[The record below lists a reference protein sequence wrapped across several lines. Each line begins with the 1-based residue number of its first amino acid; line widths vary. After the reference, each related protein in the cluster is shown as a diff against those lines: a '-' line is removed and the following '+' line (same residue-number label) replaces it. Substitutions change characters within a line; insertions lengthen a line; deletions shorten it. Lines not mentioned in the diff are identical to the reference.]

1 MKAQLLCSVALI
13 TGTLSMTAFAEAPVQ
28 AGETLESLSQVK
40 VSTTVN
46 GQPGSIA
53 DLVNS
58 GKVQV
63 IAGAQPSAPDA
74 TRPLLKWRVAPK
86 RLCRRRQMQRC
97 RHPKPHRCRH
107 LKQLHNHLVQQRHRL
122 HMPTPCLS
130 SLRQCKL
137 NKPTDIKKPRQLP
150 WFFYVQ
156 ISI

>member
-63 IAGAQPSAPDA
+63 IAGAQPSAPAMQPAPAPEMAGGAEAPMQSPANAAMPAPEAAAIPAPEA
-74 TRPLLKWRVAPK
+74 TAQPSGAAAP
-86 RLCRRRQMQRC
+86 QAPHANAMPEQPAPMQAE
-97 RHPKPHRCRH
+97 
-107 LKQLHNHLVQQRHRL
+107 
-122 HMPTPCLS
+122 
-130 SLRQCKL
+130 
-137 NKPTDIKKPRQLP
+137 
-150 WFFYVQ
+150 
-156 ISI
+156 

>member
-63 IAGAQPSAPDA
+63 IAGAQPSAPA
-74 TRPLLKWRVAPK
+74 
-86 RLCRRRQMQRC
+86 MQRA
-97 RHPKPHRCRH
+97 PAPEMAGGAEAPMQAPANAAMPAPEAAAMPAPEATAQPSGAAAPQAPHA
-107 LKQLHNHLVQQRHRL
+107 NA
-122 HMPTPCLS
+122 MPEQPAPM
-130 SLRQCKL
+130 QAE
-137 NKPTDIKKPRQLP
+137 
-150 WFFYVQ
+150 
-156 ISI
+156 

>member
-63 IAGAQPSAPDA
+63 IAGAQPSAPA
-74 TRPLLKWRVAPK
+74 MQPAPAPEMAGGAEAP
-86 RLCRRRQMQRC
+86 MQA
-97 RHPKPHRCRH
+97 PANAAMPAPEAAAMPAPEEAAQPSGAAAPQAPHA
-107 LKQLHNHLVQQRHRL
+107 NA
-122 HMPTPCLS
+122 MPEQPAPM
-130 SLRQCKL
+130 QAE
-137 NKPTDIKKPRQLP
+137 
-150 WFFYVQ
+150 
-156 ISI
+156 

>member
-63 IAGAQPSAPDA
+63 IAGA
-74 TRPLLKWRVAPK
+74 LG
-86 RLCRRRQMQRC
+86 
-97 RHPKPHRCRH
+97 
-107 LKQLHNHLVQQRHRL
+107 
-122 HMPTPCLS
+122 
-130 SLRQCKL
+130 
-137 NKPTDIKKPRQLP
+137 
-150 WFFYVQ
+150 
-156 ISI
+156 

>member
-63 IAGAQPSAPDA
+63 IAGAQPSAPAMQPAPAPEMAGGAEAPMQAPANAAMPAPEAAAMPAPEA
-74 TRPLLKWRVAPK
+74 TAQPSGAAAP
-86 RLCRRRQMQRC
+86 QAPHANAMPEQPVPMQAE
-97 RHPKPHRCRH
+97 
-107 LKQLHNHLVQQRHRL
+107 
-122 HMPTPCLS
+122 
-130 SLRQCKL
+130 
-137 NKPTDIKKPRQLP
+137 
-150 WFFYVQ
+150 
-156 ISI
+156 

>member
-63 IAGAQPSAPDA
+63 IAGAQPSAPAMQPAPAPEMAGGAEAPMQAPANAAMPAPEAAAMPAPEA
-74 TRPLLKWRVAPK
+74 TAQPSGAATPQAPHTNAMPE
-86 RLCRRRQMQRC
+86 QPAPMQAE
-97 RHPKPHRCRH
+97 
-107 LKQLHNHLVQQRHRL
+107 
-122 HMPTPCLS
+122 
-130 SLRQCKL
+130 
-137 NKPTDIKKPRQLP
+137 
-150 WFFYVQ
+150 
-156 ISI
+156 

>member
-63 IAGAQPSAPDA
+63 IAGAQPSAPAMQPVPAPEMAGGAEAPMQAPANAAMPAPEAAAMPAPEA
-74 TRPLLKWRVAPK
+74 TAQPSGAAAP
-86 RLCRRRQMQRC
+86 QAPHANAMPEQPAPMQAE
-97 RHPKPHRCRH
+97 
-107 LKQLHNHLVQQRHRL
+107 
-122 HMPTPCLS
+122 
-130 SLRQCKL
+130 
-137 NKPTDIKKPRQLP
+137 
-150 WFFYVQ
+150 
-156 ISI
+156 

>member
-63 IAGAQPSAPDA
+63 LAGAQPSAPAMQPAPAPEMAGGAEAPMQAPANAAMPAPEAAAMPAPEA
-74 TRPLLKWRVAPK
+74 TAQPSGAAAP
-86 RLCRRRQMQRC
+86 QAPHANAMPEQPAPMQAE
-97 RHPKPHRCRH
+97 
-107 LKQLHNHLVQQRHRL
+107 
-122 HMPTPCLS
+122 
-130 SLRQCKL
+130 
-137 NKPTDIKKPRQLP
+137 
-150 WFFYVQ
+150 
-156 ISI
+156 

>member
-63 IAGAQPSAPDA
+63 IAGAQPSAPAMQPAPAPEMAGGAEAPMLAPANAAMPAPEAAAMPAPEA
-74 TRPLLKWRVAPK
+74 TAQPSGAAAP
-86 RLCRRRQMQRC
+86 QAPHANAMPEQPAPMQAE
-97 RHPKPHRCRH
+97 
-107 LKQLHNHLVQQRHRL
+107 
-122 HMPTPCLS
+122 
-130 SLRQCKL
+130 
-137 NKPTDIKKPRQLP
+137 
-150 WFFYVQ
+150 
-156 ISI
+156 

>member
-63 IAGAQPSAPDA
+63 IAGAQPSAPAMQPAPAPEMAGGAEVPMQAPANAAMPAPEAAAMPAPEA
-74 TRPLLKWRVAPK
+74 TAQPSGAAAP
-86 RLCRRRQMQRC
+86 QAPHANAMPEQPAPMQAE
-97 RHPKPHRCRH
+97 
-107 LKQLHNHLVQQRHRL
+107 
-122 HMPTPCLS
+122 
-130 SLRQCKL
+130 
-137 NKPTDIKKPRQLP
+137 
-150 WFFYVQ
+150 
-156 ISI
+156 

>member
-13 TGTLSMTAFAEAPVQ
+13 TGTLSMSAFAEAPVQ

-63 IAGAQPSAPDA
+63 IAGAQPSAPAMQPAPAPEMAGGAEAPMQAPANAAMPAPEAAAMPAPEA
-74 TRPLLKWRVAPK
+74 TAQPSGAAAP
-86 RLCRRRQMQRC
+86 QAPHANAMPEQPAPMQAE
-97 RHPKPHRCRH
+97 
-107 LKQLHNHLVQQRHRL
+107 
-122 HMPTPCLS
+122 
-130 SLRQCKL
+130 
-137 NKPTDIKKPRQLP
+137 
-150 WFFYVQ
+150 
-156 ISI
+156 

>member
-28 AGETLESLSQVK
+28 AGETLESLSQVR

-63 IAGAQPSAPDA
+63 IAGAQPSAPAMQPAPAPEMAGGAEAPMQAPANAAMPAPEAAAMPAPEA
-74 TRPLLKWRVAPK
+74 TTQPSGAAAP
-86 RLCRRRQMQRC
+86 QAPHANAMPEQPAPMQAE
-97 RHPKPHRCRH
+97 
-107 LKQLHNHLVQQRHRL
+107 
-122 HMPTPCLS
+122 
-130 SLRQCKL
+130 
-137 NKPTDIKKPRQLP
+137 
-150 WFFYVQ
+150 
-156 ISI
+156 

>member
-63 IAGAQPSAPDA
+63 IAGAQPSAPAMQPAPAPEMAGGAEAPMQSPANAAMRAPEAAAMPAPEA
-74 TRPLLKWRVAPK
+74 TAQPSGAAAP
-86 RLCRRRQMQRC
+86 QAPHANAMPEQPAPMQAE
-97 RHPKPHRCRH
+97 
-107 LKQLHNHLVQQRHRL
+107 
-122 HMPTPCLS
+122 
-130 SLRQCKL
+130 
-137 NKPTDIKKPRQLP
+137 
-150 WFFYVQ
+150 
-156 ISI
+156 

>member
-63 IAGAQPSAPDA
+63 IAGAQPSAPAMQPAPAPEMAGGAEAPMQAPANAAMPAPEAASMPAPEA
-74 TRPLLKWRVAPK
+74 TAQPSGAAAP
-86 RLCRRRQMQRC
+86 QAPHANAMPEQPAPMQAE
-97 RHPKPHRCRH
+97 
-107 LKQLHNHLVQQRHRL
+107 
-122 HMPTPCLS
+122 
-130 SLRQCKL
+130 
-137 NKPTDIKKPRQLP
+137 
-150 WFFYVQ
+150 
-156 ISI
+156 

>member
-63 IAGAQPSAPDA
+63 IAGAQPSAPAMQPAPAPEMAGGAEAPMHAPANAAMPAPEAAAMPAPEA
-74 TRPLLKWRVAPK
+74 TAQPSGAAAP
-86 RLCRRRQMQRC
+86 QAPHANAMPEQPAPMQAE
-97 RHPKPHRCRH
+97 
-107 LKQLHNHLVQQRHRL
+107 
-122 HMPTPCLS
+122 
-130 SLRQCKL
+130 
-137 NKPTDIKKPRQLP
+137 
-150 WFFYVQ
+150 
-156 ISI
+156 

>member
-63 IAGAQPSAPDA
+63 IAGAQPSAPA
-74 TRPLLKWRVAPK
+74 MQPAPAPEMAGGAEAP
-86 RLCRRRQMQRC
+86 MQA
-97 RHPKPHRCRH
+97 PANAAMPAPEAAAMPAPEVTAQPSGAAAPQAPHA
-107 LKQLHNHLVQQRHRL
+107 NA
-122 HMPTPCLS
+122 MPEQPAPM
-130 SLRQCKL
+130 QAE
-137 NKPTDIKKPRQLP
+137 
-150 WFFYVQ
+150 
-156 ISI
+156 

>member
-13 TGTLSMTAFAEAPVQ
+13 TGTLSMTAFAKAPVQ

-63 IAGAQPSAPDA
+63 IAGAQPSAPAMQPAPAPEMAGGAEAPMQAPANAAMPA
-74 TRPLLKWRVAPK
+74 TEAAAMPAPEATA
-86 RLCRRRQMQRC
+86 QPSGAAAPQAPHANAMPEQPAPMQAE
-97 RHPKPHRCRH
+97 
-107 LKQLHNHLVQQRHRL
+107 
-122 HMPTPCLS
+122 
-130 SLRQCKL
+130 
-137 NKPTDIKKPRQLP
+137 
-150 WFFYVQ
+150 
-156 ISI
+156 

>member
-63 IAGAQPSAPDA
+63 IAGAQPSAPTMQPAPAPEMAGGAEAPMQAPANAAMPAPEAAAMPAPEA
-74 TRPLLKWRVAPK
+74 TAQPSGAAAP
-86 RLCRRRQMQRC
+86 QAPHANAMPEQPAPMQAE
-97 RHPKPHRCRH
+97 
-107 LKQLHNHLVQQRHRL
+107 
-122 HMPTPCLS
+122 
-130 SLRQCKL
+130 
-137 NKPTDIKKPRQLP
+137 
-150 WFFYVQ
+150 
-156 ISI
+156 

>member
-13 TGTLSMTAFAEAPVQ
+13 TGTLSTTAFAEAPVQ

-63 IAGAQPSAPDA
+63 IAGAQPSAPA
-74 TRPLLKWRVAPK
+74 MQPAPAPEMAGGAEAP
-86 RLCRRRQMQRC
+86 MQA
-97 RHPKPHRCRH
+97 PANAAMPAPEAAAMPAPEVTAQPSGAAAPQAPHA
-107 LKQLHNHLVQQRHRL
+107 NA
-122 HMPTPCLS
+122 MPEQPAPM
-130 SLRQCKL
+130 QAE
-137 NKPTDIKKPRQLP
+137 
-150 WFFYVQ
+150 
-156 ISI
+156 

>member
-63 IAGAQPSAPDA
+63 IAGAQSSAPAMQPAPAPEMAGGAEASMQAPANAAMPAPEAAAMPAPEA
-74 TRPLLKWRVAPK
+74 TAQPSGAAAP
-86 RLCRRRQMQRC
+86 QAPHANAMPEQPAPMQAE
-97 RHPKPHRCRH
+97 
-107 LKQLHNHLVQQRHRL
+107 
-122 HMPTPCLS
+122 
-130 SLRQCKL
+130 
-137 NKPTDIKKPRQLP
+137 
-150 WFFYVQ
+150 
-156 ISI
+156 

>member
-63 IAGAQPSAPDA
+63 IAAAQPSALAMQPAPAPEMAGGAEAPMQSPANAAMPAPEAAAIPAPEA
-74 TRPLLKWRVAPK
+74 TAQPSGAAAP
-86 RLCRRRQMQRC
+86 QAPHANAMPEQPAPMQAE
-97 RHPKPHRCRH
+97 
-107 LKQLHNHLVQQRHRL
+107 
-122 HMPTPCLS
+122 
-130 SLRQCKL
+130 
-137 NKPTDIKKPRQLP
+137 
-150 WFFYVQ
+150 
-156 ISI
+156 

>member
-63 IAGAQPSAPDA
+63 IVGAQPSAPAMQPAPAPEMAGGAEAPMQAPANAAMPAPEAAAMPAPEA
-74 TRPLLKWRVAPK
+74 TAQPSGAAAP
-86 RLCRRRQMQRC
+86 QAPHANAMPEQPAPMQAE
-97 RHPKPHRCRH
+97 
-107 LKQLHNHLVQQRHRL
+107 
-122 HMPTPCLS
+122 
-130 SLRQCKL
+130 
-137 NKPTDIKKPRQLP
+137 
-150 WFFYVQ
+150 
-156 ISI
+156 

>member
-63 IAGAQPSAPDA
+63 IAGAQPSAPAMQPAPAPEMAGGAEAPMQTPANAAMPAPEAAAMPAPEA
-74 TRPLLKWRVAPK
+74 TAQPSGAAAP
-86 RLCRRRQMQRC
+86 QAPHANAMPEQPAPMQAE
-97 RHPKPHRCRH
+97 
-107 LKQLHNHLVQQRHRL
+107 
-122 HMPTPCLS
+122 
-130 SLRQCKL
+130 
-137 NKPTDIKKPRQLP
+137 
-150 WFFYVQ
+150 
-156 ISI
+156 

>member
-63 IAGAQPSAPDA
+63 IAGAQPSAPA
-74 TRPLLKWRVAPK
+74 MQPAPAPEMAGGAEAP
-86 RLCRRRQMQRC
+86 MQA
-97 RHPKPHRCRH
+97 PANAAMPAPEVTAQPSGAAAPQAPHA
-107 LKQLHNHLVQQRHRL
+107 NA
-122 HMPTPCLS
+122 MPEQPAPM
-130 SLRQCKL
+130 QAE
-137 NKPTDIKKPRQLP
+137 
-150 WFFYVQ
+150 
-156 ISI
+156 

>member
-63 IAGAQPSAPDA
+63 IAGAQPSAPAMQPAPAPEMAGGAEAPMQAPANAAMPAPEAAAIPAPEA
-74 TRPLLKWRVAPK
+74 TAQPSGAAAP
-86 RLCRRRQMQRC
+86 QAPHANAMPEQPAPMQAE
-97 RHPKPHRCRH
+97 
-107 LKQLHNHLVQQRHRL
+107 
-122 HMPTPCLS
+122 
-130 SLRQCKL
+130 
-137 NKPTDIKKPRQLP
+137 
-150 WFFYVQ
+150 
-156 ISI
+156 

>member
-63 IAGAQPSAPDA
+63 IAGAQPSAPAMQPAPAPEMAGGAEAPTQAPANAAMPAPEAAAMPAPEA
-74 TRPLLKWRVAPK
+74 TAQPSGAAAP
-86 RLCRRRQMQRC
+86 QAPHANAMPEQPAPMQAE
-97 RHPKPHRCRH
+97 
-107 LKQLHNHLVQQRHRL
+107 
-122 HMPTPCLS
+122 
-130 SLRQCKL
+130 
-137 NKPTDIKKPRQLP
+137 
-150 WFFYVQ
+150 
-156 ISI
+156 

>member
-63 IAGAQPSAPDA
+63 IAGAQPSAPAMQPAPAPEMAGGAEAPMQAPANAAMPAPEAAAMPAPEA
-74 TRPLLKWRVAPK
+74 TAQPSGAAAP
-86 RLCRRRQMQRC
+86 QAPHANAMPEQPAPMQAE
-97 RHPKPHRCRH
+97 
-107 LKQLHNHLVQQRHRL
+107 
-122 HMPTPCLS
+122 
-130 SLRQCKL
+130 
-137 NKPTDIKKPRQLP
+137 
-150 WFFYVQ
+150 
-156 ISI
+156 

>member
-63 IAGAQPSAPDA
+63 IAGAQPSAPAMQPAPAPEMAGGAETPMQAPANAAMPAPEAAAMPAPEA
-74 TRPLLKWRVAPK
+74 TAQPSGAAAP
-86 RLCRRRQMQRC
+86 QAPHANAMPEQPAPMQAE
-97 RHPKPHRCRH
+97 
-107 LKQLHNHLVQQRHRL
+107 
-122 HMPTPCLS
+122 
-130 SLRQCKL
+130 
-137 NKPTDIKKPRQLP
+137 
-150 WFFYVQ
+150 
-156 ISI
+156 

>member
-63 IAGAQPSAPDA
+63 IAGAQPSASAMQPAPAPEMAGGAEAPMQAPANAAMPAPEAAAMPAPEA
-74 TRPLLKWRVAPK
+74 TAQPSGAAAP
-86 RLCRRRQMQRC
+86 QAPHANAMPEQPAPMQAE
-97 RHPKPHRCRH
+97 
-107 LKQLHNHLVQQRHRL
+107 
-122 HMPTPCLS
+122 
-130 SLRQCKL
+130 
-137 NKPTDIKKPRQLP
+137 
-150 WFFYVQ
+150 
-156 ISI
+156 

>member
-63 IAGAQPSAPDA
+63 IAGVQPSAPAMQPAPAPEMAGGAEAPMQAPANAAMPAPEAAAMPAPEA
-74 TRPLLKWRVAPK
+74 TAQPSGAAAP
-86 RLCRRRQMQRC
+86 QAPHANAMPEQPAPMQAE
-97 RHPKPHRCRH
+97 
-107 LKQLHNHLVQQRHRL
+107 
-122 HMPTPCLS
+122 
-130 SLRQCKL
+130 
-137 NKPTDIKKPRQLP
+137 
-150 WFFYVQ
+150 
-156 ISI
+156 

>member
-63 IAGAQPSAPDA
+63 IAGAQPSAPAMQPAPAPEMAGGAEAPMQAPANAAMPAPEAA
-74 TRPLLKWRVAPK
+74 TMPAPEATA
-86 RLCRRRQMQRC
+86 QPSGAAAPQAPHANAMPEQPAPMQAE
-97 RHPKPHRCRH
+97 
-107 LKQLHNHLVQQRHRL
+107 
-122 HMPTPCLS
+122 
-130 SLRQCKL
+130 
-137 NKPTDIKKPRQLP
+137 
-150 WFFYVQ
+150 
-156 ISI
+156 

>member
-63 IAGAQPSAPDA
+63 IAGAQPSAPAMQPAPAPEMAGGAEAPMQSPANAAMPAPEAAAMPAPEA
-74 TRPLLKWRVAPK
+74 TAQPSGAAAP
-86 RLCRRRQMQRC
+86 QAPHANAMPEQPAPMQAE
-97 RHPKPHRCRH
+97 
-107 LKQLHNHLVQQRHRL
+107 
-122 HMPTPCLS
+122 
-130 SLRQCKL
+130 
-137 NKPTDIKKPRQLP
+137 
-150 WFFYVQ
+150 
-156 ISI
+156 

>member
-63 IAGAQPSAPDA
+63 IAGAQPSAPAMQPAPAPEMAGGAEAPMQAPANAAMPAPEAAAMPAPEA
-74 TRPLLKWRVAPK
+74 TAQPSGAVAP
-86 RLCRRRQMQRC
+86 QAPHANAMPEQPAPMQAE
-97 RHPKPHRCRH
+97 
-107 LKQLHNHLVQQRHRL
+107 
-122 HMPTPCLS
+122 
-130 SLRQCKL
+130 
-137 NKPTDIKKPRQLP
+137 
-150 WFFYVQ
+150 
-156 ISI
+156 

>member
-63 IAGAQPSAPDA
+63 IAGAQPSAPAMQPAPAPEMAGGAEAPMQAPANAAMPAPEAAAMPAPEA
-74 TRPLLKWRVAPK
+74 TAQPSGAAAP
-86 RLCRRRQMQRC
+86 QAPHANAIPEQPAPMQAE
-97 RHPKPHRCRH
+97 
-107 LKQLHNHLVQQRHRL
+107 
-122 HMPTPCLS
+122 
-130 SLRQCKL
+130 
-137 NKPTDIKKPRQLP
+137 
-150 WFFYVQ
+150 
-156 ISI
+156 

>member
-63 IAGAQPSAPDA
+63 IAGAQPSAPAMQPAPAPEMAGGAEAPMQAPANAVMPAPEAAAMPAPEA
-74 TRPLLKWRVAPK
+74 TAQPSGAAAP
-86 RLCRRRQMQRC
+86 QAPHANAMPEQPAPMQAE
-97 RHPKPHRCRH
+97 
-107 LKQLHNHLVQQRHRL
+107 
-122 HMPTPCLS
+122 
-130 SLRQCKL
+130 
-137 NKPTDIKKPRQLP
+137 
-150 WFFYVQ
+150 
-156 ISI
+156 

>member
-63 IAGAQPSAPDA
+63 IAGAQPSVPAMQPAPAPEMAGGAEAPMQAPANAAMPAPEAAAMPAPEA
-74 TRPLLKWRVAPK
+74 TAQPSGAAAP
-86 RLCRRRQMQRC
+86 QAPHANAMPEQPAPMQAE
-97 RHPKPHRCRH
+97 
-107 LKQLHNHLVQQRHRL
+107 
-122 HMPTPCLS
+122 
-130 SLRQCKL
+130 
-137 NKPTDIKKPRQLP
+137 
-150 WFFYVQ
+150 
-156 ISI
+156 

>member
-63 IAGAQPSAPDA
+63 IAGAQPSAPAMQPAPAPEMAGGTEAPMQAPANAAMPAPEAAAMPAPEA
-74 TRPLLKWRVAPK
+74 TAQPSGAAAP
-86 RLCRRRQMQRC
+86 QAPHANAMPEQPAPMQAE
-97 RHPKPHRCRH
+97 
-107 LKQLHNHLVQQRHRL
+107 
-122 HMPTPCLS
+122 
-130 SLRQCKL
+130 
-137 NKPTDIKKPRQLP
+137 
-150 WFFYVQ
+150 
-156 ISI
+156 

>member
-13 TGTLSMTAFAEAPVQ
+13 TGTLSMTAFAEVPVQ

-63 IAGAQPSAPDA
+63 IAGAQPSAPAMQPAPAPEMAGGAEAPMQAPANAAMPAPEAAAMPAPEA
-74 TRPLLKWRVAPK
+74 TAQPSGAAAP
-86 RLCRRRQMQRC
+86 QAPHANAMPEQPAPMQAE
-97 RHPKPHRCRH
+97 
-107 LKQLHNHLVQQRHRL
+107 
-122 HMPTPCLS
+122 
-130 SLRQCKL
+130 
-137 NKPTDIKKPRQLP
+137 
-150 WFFYVQ
+150 
-156 ISI
+156 

>member
-63 IAGAQPSAPDA
+63 IAGAQPSAPAMQPAPAPEMAGGAEAPMQAPANAAMPAPEAAAMLAPEA
-74 TRPLLKWRVAPK
+74 TTQPSGAAAP
-86 RLCRRRQMQRC
+86 QAPHANAMPEQPAPMQAE
-97 RHPKPHRCRH
+97 
-107 LKQLHNHLVQQRHRL
+107 
-122 HMPTPCLS
+122 
-130 SLRQCKL
+130 
-137 NKPTDIKKPRQLP
+137 
-150 WFFYVQ
+150 
-156 ISI
+156 

>member
-63 IAGAQPSAPDA
+63 IASAQPSAPAMQPAPAPEMAGGAEAPMQAPANAAMPAPEAAAMPAPEA
-74 TRPLLKWRVAPK
+74 TAQPSGAAAP
-86 RLCRRRQMQRC
+86 QAPHANAMPEQPAPMQAE
-97 RHPKPHRCRH
+97 
-107 LKQLHNHLVQQRHRL
+107 
-122 HMPTPCLS
+122 
-130 SLRQCKL
+130 
-137 NKPTDIKKPRQLP
+137 
-150 WFFYVQ
+150 
-156 ISI
+156 